1 MKRPSIN
8 PSILRFGLI
17 LKFPDP
23 LLLKIAK
30 NILISIQDVLQIGLF
45 WKLEA
50 IVIYLNKLRKKN
62 PDEFRST
69 RCSKYVAMKI
79 C

>member
-1 MKRPSIN
+1 MKKPSIN
-8 PSILRFGLI
+8 LSILRFGLT
-17 LKFPDP
+17 LKFLDP

-62 PDEFRST
+62 LDEFLALVVQ
-69 RCSKYVAMKI
+69 KMLQ
-79 C
+79 